1 MNQLSYFIFQDVFP
15 SCFTDCTGEEQA
27 GNFSFRCFTGVK
39 QQDFPRRSFH
49 SAQMKIKQVTV
60 TKFIS
65 ALLLQGKLH
74 YFKTSNSSA
83 VGRFYRTLIG
93 KPVTLNTFYINRMCK
108 FVVSQYLLKVFFE
121 EISCQKTSRN
131 MCQVF
136 KICNLCNTC
145 LKILNF
151 PAKRLSLY
159 CQ

>member
-15 SCFTDCTGEEQA
+15 SCFTDFTGEEQA
-27 GNFSFRCFTGVK
+27 GNFSFRFFTGVK

-49 SAQMKIKQVTV
+49 NAQMKIKQVTV

-83 VGRFYRTLIG
+83 VRRFYRTFYRKTRYLEHI
-93 KPVTLNTFYINRMCK
+93 YINRMCK
-108 FVVSQYLLKVFFE
+108 FVVSQYLLKVFFD

-131 MCQVF
+131 MYVPSF
-136 KICNLCNTC
+136 
-145 LKILNF
+145 
-151 PAKRLSLY
+151 
-159 CQ
+159 